1 MKTLLRTRRE
11 EGDQEFVTLAAML
24 LCGDLDLRAD
34 TFQQIT
40 TKPEVKMVMMMP
52 VMVVVVVVM
61 MMAVTIMVTNR
72 CQR

>member
-11 EGDQEFVTLAAML
+11 DGDQEFVTLAAML

-40 TKPEVKMVMMMP
+40 TKPEVKMVMTMP
-52 VMVVVVVVM
+52 VITVVVVM
-61 MMAVTIMVTNR
+61 VTGEWWW
-72 CQR
+72 

>member
-11 EGDQEFVTLAAML
+11 DGDQEFVTLAAML

-40 TKPEVKMVMMMP
+40 TKPEVKMVMMMA
-52 VMVVVVVVM
+52 VMVVM
-61 MMAVTIMVTNR
+61 MMVTGEWW
-72 CQR
+72 CKC

>member
-40 TKPEVKMVMMMP
+40 TKPEVKMVVMMT
-52 VMVVVVVVM
+52 VMVV
-61 MMAVTIMVTNR
+61 TGEWWW
-72 CQR
+72 

>member
-11 EGDQEFVTLAAML
+11 DGDQEFVTLAAML

-40 TKPEVKMVMMMP
+40 TKPEVKMVMMMA
-52 VMVVVVVVM
+52 VMVVM
-61 MMAVTIMVTNR
+61 MMTINV
-72 CQR
+72 CQTSLMHVH

>member
-40 TKPEVKMVMMMP
+40 TKPEVKMVVMMP
-52 VMVVVVVVM
+52 VMMVMM
-61 MMAVTIMVTNR
+61 MMAVTIMMTNR

>member
-1 MKTLLRTRRE
+1 MKTLLRPRRE

-40 TKPEVKMVMMMP
+40 TKPEVKMVMMMA
-52 VMVVVVVVM
+52 VMVVM
-61 MMAVTIMVTNR
+61 MMVTGEWW
-72 CQR
+72 CKC